1 MANETSIT
9 LKEVDA
15 GGAGNL
21 PWVSADLRWATQSQQ
36 TKNSRPRTASQRDD
50 ETGRWVSA

>member
-1 MANETSIT
+1 MANETIIT

-21 PWVSADLRWATQSQQ
+21 PWVSADLVHPQR
-36 TKNSRPRTASQRDD
+36 RTA
-50 ETGRWVSA
+50 

>member
-1 MANETSIT
+1 MSGETIIT

-21 PWVSADLRWATQSQQ
+21 PWVSADLTHPQL
-36 TKNSRPRTASQRDD
+36 SRPA
-50 ETGRWVSA
+50 